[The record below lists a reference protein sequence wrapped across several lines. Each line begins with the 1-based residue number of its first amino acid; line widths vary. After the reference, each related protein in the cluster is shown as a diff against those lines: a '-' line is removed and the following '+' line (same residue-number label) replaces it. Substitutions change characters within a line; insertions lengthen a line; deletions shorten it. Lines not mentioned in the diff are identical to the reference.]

1 MLDLLTTLYPWIKA
15 LHVIAV
21 ISWMA
26 GMLYLPR
33 LFVYHV
39 ETDPN
44 HINVEETLVKWEY
57 LLLKRIINPAMMVTW
72 ICGLLMVFT
81 PGIIDWSNGWVH
93 VKALMVI
100 LMSAYH
106 GWASGQRKKLAAGER
121 PYSGRTYRLLNEVPA
136 VFMIIIVIMVIV
148 RPF

>member
-1 MLDLLTTLYPWIKA
+1 MSDLLANLYPWVKS
-15 LHVIAV
+15 LHILAV

-44 HINVEETLVKWEY
+44 LINLDETLVKWEF
-57 LLLKRIINPAMMVTW
+57 LLLKRIINPAMIVTW
-72 ICGLLMVFT
+72 VCGLLLILT
-81 PGIIDWSNGWVH
+81 PGIIDWSSGWFH
-93 VKALMVI
+93 VKLLFVI
-100 LMSAYH
+100 FLSAYH
-106 GWASGQRKKLAAGER
+106 GWMAGQRKKLASGER
-121 PYSGRTYRLLNEVPA
+121 PYSGRTYRMLNEVPA
-136 VFMIIIVIMVIV
+136 ILMVGIVIMVIV

>member
-1 MLDLLTTLYPWIKA
+1 MSDLLANLYPWIKS

-39 ETDPN
+39 ETDPK
-44 HINVEETLVKWEY
+44 HINLDETIVKWEY
-57 LLLKRIINPAMMVTW
+57 LLLKRIINPAMIVTW
-72 ICGLLMVFT
+72 ICGILLILT
-81 PGIIDWSNGWVH
+81 PGIIDWSSGWFH
-93 VKALMVI
+93 VKLTFVI

-106 GWASGQRKKLAAGER
+106 GWMSGQRKKLAAGER

-136 VFMIIIVIMVIV
+136 VFMVIIVIMVIA

>member
-1 MLDLLTTLYPWIKA
+1 MDWLLTVYPWVKS

-44 HINVEETLVKWEY
+44 HINLDETIVKWER
-57 LLLKRIINPAMMVTW
+57 LLLKRIINPAMIVTW
-72 ICGLLMVFT
+72 ICGLLMLFT
-81 PGIIDWSNGWVH
+81 PGVIDFTMIWIWIKLICVL
-93 VKALMVI
+93 V
-100 LMSAYH
+100 MSGFH
-106 GWASGQRKKLAAGER
+106 GFLSKQMKLLATGKR
-121 PYSGRTYRLLNEVPA
+121 PYTGRQYRLLNEVPT
-136 VFMIIIVIMVIV
+136 VLMIIIVIMVIA

>member
-1 MLDLLTTLYPWIKA
+1 MSDFLASIYPWIKA
-15 LHVIAV
+15 LHVMAV

-39 ETDPN
+39 EADPK

-57 LLLKRIINPAMMVTW
+57 LLLKRIINPAMIVTW
-72 ICGLLMVFT
+72 VCGILLLLT
-81 PGIIDWSNGWVH
+81 PGIIDWSKGWVH
-93 VKALMVI
+93 VKVLFVI

-121 PYSGRTYRLLNEVPA
+121 PYSGRTYRMLNEVPA
-136 VFMIIIVIMVIV
+136 VFMVIIVLMVIV

>member
-1 MLDLLTTLYPWIKA
+1 MDILSTFYPWIKS

-44 HINVEETLVKWEY
+44 HINLDETIVRWEM
-57 LLLKRIINPAMMVTW
+57 LLMKRIINPAMIVTW
-72 ICGLLMVFT
+72 ICGILILMT
-81 PGIIDWSNGWVH
+81 PGIIDWSAGWIW
-93 VKALMVI
+93 VKLASVTA
-100 LMSAYH
+100 MSGFH
-106 GWASGQRKKLAAGER
+106 GFLSKQRKLLAAGER
-121 PYSGRTYRLLNEVPA
+121 LYTGRQYRMLNEVPT
-136 VFMIIIVIMVIV
+136 VLMIIIVIMVIA

>member
-1 MLDLLTTLYPWIKA
+1 MDILISLYPWIKS

-44 HINVEETLVKWEY
+44 HINLDETIVRWE
-57 LLLKRIINPAMMVTW
+57 LLLMKRIINPAMIVTW
-72 ICGLLMVFT
+72 ICGVLMLMT
-81 PGIIDWSNGWVH
+81 PGIIDWSQGWIW
-93 VKALMVI
+93 VKLASVTA
-100 LMSAYH
+100 MSGFH
-106 GWASGQRKKLAAGER
+106 GFLSKQRKLLAGGVR
-121 PYSGRTYRLLNEVPA
+121 PYTGPQYRMLNEVPT
-136 VFMIIIVIMVIV
+136 VLMVIIVIMVIA

>member
-1 MLDLLTTLYPWIKA
+1 MDFLIPFYPWIKS

-39 ETDPN
+39 ETDPS
-44 HINVEETLVKWEY
+44 HINFDETLVRWEM
-57 LLLKRIINPAMMVTW
+57 LLLKRIINPAMIVTW
-72 ICGLLMVFT
+72 FAGILMLLT
-81 PGIIDWSNGWVH
+81 PGIIDWASYWIY
-93 VKALMVI
+93 VKLIAVFL
-100 LMSAYH
+100 LSGFH
-106 GWASGQRKKLAAGER
+106 GFLSKQRKLLKEGQR
-121 PYSGRTYRLLNEVPA
+121 PYSGRAYRLLNEVPT
-136 VFMIIIVIMVIV
+136 VLMIIIVVMVIA